1 MKNFQN
7 KLVKITLL
15 FKVRRI
21 VFHTIVAF
29 AIALSFFVN
38 PTVAAT
44 GVPTILH
51 HQGRLLD
58 SSGNLLGG
66 ASATDNYCFRFS
78 FYDATSG
85 GSKLWP
91 SGTPSKMLTDVQ
103 NGILNVD
110 IGDTSAGGDTL
121 DFDFNSTDEI
131 YLNIEVAASVSSSC
145 AAVSSFETL
154 SPRQRVVASG
164 YAINSKTVGGFT
176 PSQTPGASEIPV
188 LDGSGDLSMSGS
200 IASGGLSLT
209 LGSDAT
215 GDIFYRNASGNFERL
230 GIGTSGQALVVSG
243 GGLPSWTTLAGGGDA
258 LVANPLSQFAS
269 TTSAQLA
276 GVISDE
282 TGSGALVF
290 ADSPTLVTPALGTP
304 SALVLT
310 NATGL
315 PLTTGVT
322 GTLPVANG
330 GTGATTLTGLLL
342 GNGTSA
348 VSAITGSSGISG
360 AISDETGSGA
370 LVFGTA
376 PTIDNPNINKISNLT
391 SNGFVKTSGGDGTL
405 SVDTNT
411 YITGNET
418 ITLSG
423 DVTGSGTTAIT
434 TTIADDIID
443 FSEIA
448 DALTLDAA
456 TSITG
461 AAGNA
466 LTFIRTLAD
475 ATSENGLLVNVTA
488 SDTSSGTTAQYG
500 FYLDNLASTEGLDA
514 SLVIDNSDTDDA
526 VGAAIKI
533 IDAGGGFT
541 NIIDNAG
548 TLISGA
554 ELNRLD
560 GKDAALVDTNDA
572 VATAIVGTGA
582 LDAGSI
588 TSGFGAID
596 VGTDNITTTGIVSTD
611 TLTLTNTGTL
621 NGLDV
626 IDSTTETTIEDAI
639 DTLANLTS
647 VQGNTLTLAGDFI
660 TSGANSLTLTTT
672 GATNVTLPTSGTLA
686 TLAGTETLTNKT
698 LTSPIIAKLANLTSN
713 GFVITSGGDGTLSV
727 DTSTYITGL
736 TVGSTSVASG
746 SGGNVLYNNG
756 GVLGEMTTTGSGTV
770 VALATSP
777 VFITPNLGTP
787 SAGILTNATG
797 YPGDSALVTTGALD
811 SGSITS
817 GFGAINIGADDI
829 TTTGTISGDILKL
842 GTSNSGAFQIYPSS
856 DGLGTYLN
864 GATGVFIGNIFGSST
879 AGIYATTFGLKGDYV
894 NTSGTSH
901 IAKITGDFK
910 PTSGTGNYVA
920 FEVGNTIDQTGG
932 ASGSSTNILINPTL
946 TSDAVADYRGLEFN
960 STIANTSSSGS
971 SYKPINI
978 EYTINNSGTTSGS
991 EVTGIFLDATETSTT
1006 GTTHN
1011 LIDLQVDSTSKFTVD
1026 NSGHVLLEG
1035 VTSTGATGTGNI
1047 VFSNSPTLVT
1057 PDLGTPSAIVL
1068 TNATGLTD
1076 LITLGTDTVGTYV
1089 AGATSN
1095 EGLTLTGSEGGTLGI
1110 ALTTSGTT
1118 GSTSSNSGLEVGSAG
1133 LTMLKGC
1140 ADNEILKYTDA
1151 GGWACSAD
1159 SAGGGGGNLDD
1170 AYNNGSTITV
1180 DAADVLLNLNN
1191 DTNDY
1196 KLTIDNTSTGTIDDG
1211 ILFDNSGTGA
1221 VLTDAIDASNAD
1233 IVNAINIGANNI
1245 VTSGATISST
1255 ELDILDGGISISELS
1270 GGTLGVS
1277 NGGTGATTLASNAVL
1292 YGNGTS
1298 AIQALAVNAGAT
1310 MCLTQTSSGAPVWD
1324 SCGGSITADSVDF
1337 TELSDTMSLDASTS
1351 VSFGASTYAL
1361 TFTNDGSGN
1370 EIHNL
1375 TSTGDLVIQDSG
1387 TTFATFDDTGGITFA
1402 PNGTSDVTLTLDD
1415 DSNLI
1420 INNSAITNN
1429 SAFQI
1434 NGTLGDDS
1442 DDDTVAGLVINMT
1455 SAATGDA
1462 DILSAINIAS
1472 LSSADDD
1479 VIERGL
1485 IIGSGWDEAIH
1496 ADGDIV
1502 IGAQANDAGHDFGS
1516 GCNCLTNSAAGTFG
1530 SETSIDGVSD
1540 LVVYKGKLFAATSET
1555 NSAGVYRYDGGTTW
1569 TLVTNSAGKAV
1580 SGDNANIDAYV
1591 LAVFDGKLL
1600 IGSQTGADEGAI
1612 YYSTTADTTA
1622 DSFTLFNATRGTFKN
1637 ANMDGVSDM
1646 VNYMGFLTVATQEP
1660 DGAQVV
1666 RYHGAIDGWVAVTST
1681 NGKNNAETTIDK
1693 DSFVLSVFKD
1703 YLIIGGRSGSGSN
1716 GAMLSFFQGSST
1728 TKANIHNTA
1737 GNIQPYAGGTDG
1749 VGDIIAFGG
1758 TFYFSAEEANS
1769 SVILKGRSSLNPAGS
1784 DQTVNITIASSFGG
1798 KIISSDPGGM
1808 DSAVF
1813 ATYNGRLYAG
1823 SITAAGED
1831 DAALYEYDS
1840 GLNSSG
1846 AQFNLI
1852 NGTRGTFGSQTGI
1865 NAITAMVEY
1874 NGKLYVGTDDGTNG
1888 LAGVYSWEKTS
1899 SNSYGLKFDSG
1910 SSNFGKISF
1919 NLGNSANDGA
1929 TQSGAFIFSHGVNL
1943 KSNAFD
1949 VAEDYPTYD
1958 ETLEPGD
1965 AVMID
1970 PENVDFIKKAD
1981 GTSPVIGIYSTN
1993 PGLRLSKPTDTI
2005 DTGESWI
2012 PIALAGRVPVKVSTE
2027 NGEIIAG
2034 DNLALSA
2041 TLPGVVMKATK
2052 AGNIIGQALG
2062 RYSAEGVGTV
2072 SMFVNN
2078 SYQNGAS
2085 LESLLTPIE
2094 EVDADGVVTLVS
2106 PTYSGKLLLEQLV
2119 AGSADLALST
2129 QLSEIFTD
2137 RLAVGLEIVTPT
2149 LTADNINVNTIRSSK
2164 DKDINVILGDDG
2176 TFSISD
2182 SKEVQNSDGTITTTN
2197 TQVITFDKLGNANFA
2212 GKLKAGSIEAGS
2224 ITGMDAIVS
2233 KISLLSN
2240 GQEAIALTATAVDAL
2255 NQALVA
2261 MGVDVTDI
2269 QASID
2274 EIKIK
2279 QADYENNQLSQEE
2292 RIAVLEGLV
2301 ASNASLINLNK
2312 VAFENGQA
2320 IDTPPLFNQD
2330 TAGFAII
2337 KTGARKVDV
2346 VFDDPYIAQPIVN
2359 TSISFDEEDSL
2370 TDVDVDAFF
2379 ADDIK
2384 FVVINKSQN
2393 GFTIILNKNTNRDVR
2408 FSWTALQVKDAKV
2421 FESII
2426 PGLIIQAPIVTATP
2440 VDDPTDVASPTDQVD
2455 DTDTNSDSD
2464 DSLIIEEVVED
2475 DKTNIT
2481 NSNDDV
2487 VGKAQ
2492 DPAPTTQPAD
2502 STPPTTQNSAP
2513 SAPAPQ
2519 TDPVVDPKPTPT
2531 SAPSPTP
2538 TPTPA
2543 PEPAPAPAP
2552 TPVPTAPSTSDGGP
2566 SSDS

>member
-1 MKNFQN
+1 MALNKFKNILNWSKKPGSNGPKFIVQ
-7 KLVKITLL
+7 KTLL
-15 FKVRRI
+15 
-21 VFHTIVAF
+21 AF
-29 AIALSFFVN
+29 ILLFVN
-38 PTVAAT
+38 TIAFSQT
-44 GVPTILH
+44 GAPAMIH

-58 SSGNLLGG
+58 SSGSLLGG
-66 ASATDNYCFRFS
+66 ASGTNYCFRFS
-78 FYDATSG
+78 LYDDATVG
-85 GSKLWP
+85 VGSKIWP
-91 SGTPSKMLTDVQ
+91 SGTPSTMTINVK
-103 NGILNVD
+103 NGVLNTR
-110 IGDTSAGGDTL
+110 IGDTSLGGDTL
-121 DFDFNSTDEI
+121 DYNFQTSDEV
-131 YLNIEVAASVSSSC
+131 YLNIEVAAQVASSC
-145 AAVSSFETL
+145 TGVSFENL
-154 SPRQRVVASG
+154 SPRNRIASAP
-164 YAINSKTVGGFT
+164 YAINSNTVGGFT
-176 PSQTPGASEIPV
+176 PSQTPTGSNIPV
-188 LDGSGDLSMSGS
+188 LSSGNLSLAGSVS
-200 IASGGLSLT
+200 SGGLALT

-391 SNGFVKTSGGDGTL
+391 SNGFIKTSGGDGTL

-443 FSEIA
+443 FTEIA
-448 DALTLDAA
+448 DALSLDAA

-461 AAGNA
+461 TAGETFTFNRA
-466 LTFIRTLAD
+466 LTD
-475 ATSENGLLVNVTA
+475 ATSENGLIVNVTA

-514 SLVIDNSDTDDA
+514 SLVIDNSDTDDV

-548 TLISGA
+548 TLISGT

-572 VATAIVGTGA
+572 VATAIIGTGA

-621 NGLDV
+621 NGLDA
-626 IDSTTETTIEDAI
+626 IDSTTESTIESAI

-660 TSGANSLTLTTT
+660 TSGANSLTFTTT

-746 SGGNVLYNNG
+746 LGGNILYNNG

-777 VFITPNLGTP
+777 VFITPDLGTP

-879 AGIYATTFGLKGDYV
+879 AGIYATTLGLKGDYV

-960 STIANTSSSGS
+960 STITNTSSSGS

-991 EVTGIFLDATETSTT
+991 EVTGIFLNATETAIT

-1011 LIDLQVDSTSKFTVD
+1011 LIDLQIGSSSKFTVD

-1035 VTSTGATGTGNI
+1035 VTSTGATGTGNL
-1047 VFSNSPTLVT
+1047 VFSSSPTLVT
-1057 PDLGTPSAIVL
+1057 PALGTPSALVL
-1068 TNATGLTD
+1068 TNATGLPLASGVTGTLPVANGGTGASSFTD
-1076 LITLGTDTVGTYV
+1076 LFTLGTDTVGAYV

-1095 EGLTLTGSEGGTLGI
+1095 EGLTLTGSEAGTLGI
-1110 ALTTSGTT
+1110 LLTSSGTT
-1118 GSTSSNSGLEVGSAG
+1118 GLTSSNSGLEVGSAG
-1133 LTMLKGC
+1133 LTLLKGC

-1170 AYNNGSTITV
+1170 AYNNGSSITV

-1196 KLTIDNTSTGTIDDG
+1196 KLTIDNTSTGTIDAG

-1221 VLTDAIDASNAD
+1221 VLTNAIDASNSD
-1233 IVNAINIGANNI
+1233 IVNAINIGSNNI
-1245 VTSGATISST
+1245 LTSGATISST
-1255 ELDILDGGISISELS
+1255 ELDVLDGGIDISELS
-1270 GGTLGVS
+1270 GGTLAVS

-1292 YGNGTS
+1292 YGNGTG
-1298 AIQALAVNAGAT
+1298 AIQALAVNSGAT
-1310 MCLTQTSSGAPVWD
+1310 MCLTQTSSGAPAWG

-1337 TELSDTMSLDASTS
+1337 TELSDTMTLDASTS
-1351 VSFGASTYAL
+1351 ISFGAGAL
-1361 TFTNDGSGN
+1361 GLIFTNDGSGN

-1375 TSTGDLVIQDSG
+1375 ISTGDLVIQDSG
-1387 TTFATFDDTGGITFA
+1387 TAFATFDDTGGITFA

-1415 DSNLI
+1415 DSNFV

-1434 NGTLGDDS
+1434 NGTLGDDA
-1442 DDDTVAGLVINMT
+1442 DADTVAGLIINMT

-1462 DILSAINIAS
+1462 DILSAINIAT
-1472 LSSADDD
+1472 LSGADDD

-1485 IIGSGWDEAIH
+1485 TIGSGWDEAIH
-1496 ADGDIV
+1496 ADGDVV
-1502 IGAQANDAGHDFGS
+1502 IGAKADDSGHDFGS

-1569 TLVTNSAGKAV
+1569 TLVTNAAGKAV
-1580 SGDNANIDAYV
+1580 SGDNTNIDAYV

-1622 DSFTLFNATRGTFKN
+1622 DSFTLFNATRGTF
-1637 ANMDGVSDM
+1637 ADVNMDGVSDM
-1646 VNYMGFLTVATQEP
+1646 VNYMGFLTVATMEP
-1660 DGAQVV
+1660 NGAQVV
-1666 RYHGAIDGWVAVTST
+1666 RYHGAVDGWVAVTST
-1681 NGKNNAETTIDK
+1681 NGKNNAETTADK

-1749 VGDIIAFGG
+1749 VGDVIAFGG
-1758 TFYFSAEEANS
+1758 TFYFSAEETNN

-1784 DQTVNITIASSFGG
+1784 NQTVNITIASSFSG

-1831 DAALYEYDS
+1831 DAALYEYNS

-1846 AQFNLI
+1846 AQFNII
-1852 NGTRGTFGSQTGI
+1852 NNTNGTFGSQTGI

-1874 NGKLYVGTDDGTNG
+1874 NGKLYIGTDDGTNG
-1888 LAGVYSWEKTS
+1888 LASVYSWEKTS

-1929 TQSGAFIFSHGVNL
+1929 TQSGVFTFSHGVNL

-1970 PENVDFIKKAD
+1970 PNNVDFIKKAD
-1981 GTSPVIGIYSTN
+1981 GSSPVIGVYSTK

-2005 DTGESWI
+2005 DTGERWV
-2012 PIALAGRVPVKVSTE
+2012 PVALAGRVPVKVSTE
-2027 NGEIIAG
+2027 NGPIYAG
-2034 DNLALSA
+2034 DSLALSL
-2041 TLPGVVMKATK
+2041 TNPGVAVKAIRS
-2052 AGNIIGQALG
+2052 GSIIGQALSRFNDTG
-2062 RYSAEGVGTV
+2062 IGTV

-2078 SYQNGAS
+2078 SYQTGSEIDSIFNQNNTDTSTVTDGTGIDVDTTTTS
-2085 LESLLTPIE
+2085 RTKVLLDQLLNEKSII
-2094 EVDADGVVTLVS
+2094 DGQS
-2106 PTYSGKLLLEQLV
+2106 KKFN
-2119 AGSADLALST
+2119 D
-2129 QLSEIFTD
+2129 IFTD
-2137 RLAVGLEIVTPT
+2137 RLAVSYEIISPYIEADEIRARTIKVDELEAEKIKGFET
-2149 LTADNINVNTIRSSK
+2149 VNETI
-2164 DKDINVILGDDG
+2164 
-2176 TFSISD
+2176 D
-2182 SKEVQNSDGTITTTN
+2182 SLAE
-2197 TQVITFDKLGNANFA
+2197 
-2212 GKLKAGSIEAGS
+2212 SIESLKSGS
-2224 ITGMDAIVS
+2224 EKLMVD
-2233 KISLLSN
+2233 ISNFNLTVENLSSRISN
-2240 GQEAIALTATAVDAL
+2240 LENMIQ
-2255 NQALVA
+2255 NQAESELDLPPVF
-2261 MGVDVTDI
+2261 
-2269 QASID
+2269 
-2274 EIKIK
+2274 
-2279 QADYENNQLSQEE
+2279 NN
-2292 RIAVLEGLV
+2292 
-2301 ASNASLINLNK
+2301 
-2312 VAFENGQA
+2312 
-2320 IDTPPLFNQD
+2320 D

-2337 KTGARKVDV
+2337 KKGSDRVEV
-2346 VFDDPYIAQPIVN
+2346 SFSNEYIATPIVN
-2359 TSISFDEEDSL
+2359 VSITFDEDLDDDKVNE
-2370 TDVDVDAFF
+2370 FF
-2379 ADDIK
+2379 NQNIQFIVTK
-2384 FVVINKSQN
+2384 KSQTGFVIRINKQAETDIN
-2393 GFTIILNKNTNRDVR
+2393 
-2408 FSWTALQVKDAKV
+2408 FSWLALAVQDPKV

-2426 PGLIIQAPIVTATP
+2426 PGLIIEPPITNAPEP
-2440 VDDPTDVASPTDQVD
+2440 EQVD
-2455 DTDTNSDSD
+2455 DVKND
-2464 DSLIIEEVVED
+2464 DV
-2475 DKTNIT
+2475 
-2481 NSNDDV
+2481 SNDD
-2487 VGKAQ
+2487 
-2492 DPAPTTQPAD
+2492 
-2502 STPPTTQNSAP
+2502 
-2513 SAPAPQ
+2513 APQ
-2519 TDPVVDPKPTPT
+2519 DINEETDTIDQSDPSGELIDDQKTDTSVTDTDTDADTDDPITQTEPSTDTTLTDPVLPDPASVDEPKAEPVTQTIAPVEDT
-2531 SAPSPTP
+2531 SSE
-2538 TPTPA
+2538 
-2543 PEPAPAPAP
+2543 PEPAPPQDTQSQDTPIVEPAQDP
-2552 TPVPTAPSTSDGGP
+2552 QT
-2566 SSDS
+2566 